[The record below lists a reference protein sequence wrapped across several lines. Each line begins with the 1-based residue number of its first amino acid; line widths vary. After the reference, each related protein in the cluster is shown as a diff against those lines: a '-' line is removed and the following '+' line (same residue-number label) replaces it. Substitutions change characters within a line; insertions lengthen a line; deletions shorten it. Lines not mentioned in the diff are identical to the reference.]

1 MADRYLNRANS
12 DLIDALLSV
21 LANTT
26 VAYYKT
32 HSFHWN
38 VEGANFYGLHLMF
51 EKFYETLWESMDE
64 IAERIRALGE
74 KTPPSLAELMKKAS
88 LKETETTPTAPIM
101 VQKLRDDY
109 QTLAQEILKAAELA
123 ERLGDRVTENMMS
136 EKATFLEKA
145 AWMLHSSITS

>member
-1 MADRYLNRANS
+1 MADRYLNRANPE
-12 DLIDALLSV
+12 LINALVTV

-26 VAYYKT
+26 IAYYKT
-32 HSFHWN
+32 HGFHWN
-38 VEGANFYGLHLMF
+38 VEGENFYGLHLMF

-74 KTPPSLAELMKKAS
+74 KTPPSLGELMKKAS
-88 LKETETTPTAPIM
+88 LKETDTAPTAAIM

-109 QTLAQEILKAAELA
+109 QTLAQEILKAAEIA
-123 ERLGDRVTENMMS
+123 EKLGDRVTENMMS

-145 AWMLHSSITS
+145 AWMLHSSVIS

>member
-1 MADRYLNRANS
+1 MADRYLNRANPE
-12 DLIDALLSV
+12 LINALVTV

-26 VAYYKT
+26 IAYYKT
-32 HSFHWN
+32 HGFHWN
-38 VEGANFYGLHLMF
+38 VEGENFYGLHLMF

-74 KTPPSLAELMKKAS
+74 KTPPSLGELMKKAS
-88 LKETETTPTAPIM
+88 LKETDTAPTAAIM

-109 QTLAQEILKAAELA
+109 QTLAQEILKAAEIA
-123 ERLGDRVTENMMS
+123 EKLGDRVTENMMS

-145 AWMLHSSITS
+145 AWMLHSSLTS